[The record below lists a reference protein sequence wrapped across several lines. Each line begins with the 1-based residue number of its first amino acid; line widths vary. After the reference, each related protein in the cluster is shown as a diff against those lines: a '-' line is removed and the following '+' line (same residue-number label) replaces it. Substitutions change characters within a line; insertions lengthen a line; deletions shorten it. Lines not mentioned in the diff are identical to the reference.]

1 MDGYTGSN
9 DILEKLKYANLGSPT
24 VDLYWGDVRT
34 LLEESE
40 LEIEKLRAALRAVMC
55 WIEGWE
61 PAFLEDEEWYETN
74 MLVQEALGEKE

>member
-24 VDLYWGDVRT
+24 VDLYWGDVRI

-40 LEIEKLRAALRAVMC
+40 LEIEKLRKSLQEIMKMASSKSVHAWDSHAEYWRMAKAAL
-55 WIEGWE
+55 GK
-61 PAFLEDEEWYETN
+61 
-74 MLVQEALGEKE
+74 EK